1 MESAVLVD
9 SSFFIQLLREGR
21 DPATELLRNVE
32 LLELATCGMVR
43 LEVARGIIVP
53 KKRSALEGFMDV
65 MMNVP
70 TDNKLWLEATQLAWE
85 LDRDGI
91 ILPATDI
98 LIAAAARR
106 IGAGVLALDKHFGM
120 IAGLKVYRSLDELH

>member
-9 SSFFIQLLREGR
+9 SSFFITLLREGR

-43 LEVARGIIVP
+43 LEVARGVIAP
-53 KKRSALEGFMDV
+53 KKRSAIEGFMDV

-106 IGAGVLALDKHFGM
+106 IGAAVLALDKHFGM
-120 IAGLKVYRSLDELH
+120 IAGLTVFRSLEELH

>member
-9 SSFFIQLLREGR
+9 SSFFIKLLREGR

-53 KKRSALEGFMDV
+53 RKRSALEGFMDV

-106 IGAGVLALDKHFGM
+106 IGAAVLAQDKHFGM
-120 IAGLKVYRSLDELH
+120 IAGLKVYCSLDELR

>member
-9 SSFFIQLLREGR
+9 SSFFITLMREGR

-32 LLELATCGMVR
+32 LLDLATCGMVR
-43 LEVARGIIVP
+43 LEVARGVIVP
-53 KKRSALEGFMDV
+53 KKRSAIEGFMDV

-106 IGAGVLALDKHFGM
+106 IGAAVLALDKHFGM
-120 IAGLKVYRSLDELH
+120 IAGLTVFRSLDELH

>member
-9 SSFFIQLLREGR
+9 SSFFIKLLREGR
-21 DPATELLRNVE
+21 DPATELLRNAQ

-43 LEVARGIIVP
+43 LEVVRGVIAP

-70 TDNKLWLEATQLAWE
+70 TDNKLWIEATQLAWE
-85 LDRDGI
+85 LDREGI
-91 ILPATDI
+91 VLPATDI
-98 LIAAAARR
+98 IIAAAARR
-106 IGAGVLALDKHFGM
+106 IGAAVLAIDKHFGM
-120 IAGLKVYRSLDELH
+120 ISGLTVFRSLDELR